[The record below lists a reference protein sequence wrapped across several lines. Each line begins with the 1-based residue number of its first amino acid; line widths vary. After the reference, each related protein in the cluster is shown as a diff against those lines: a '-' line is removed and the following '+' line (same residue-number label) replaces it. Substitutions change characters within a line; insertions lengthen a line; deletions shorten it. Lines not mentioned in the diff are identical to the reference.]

1 MSAEKTLPLQRAHD
15 GPGQV
20 LTVIFY
26 LRDVLVA
33 WLKFKKAHTFISFP
47 MQRETDK
54 AFVKLPNK
62 EETTNFMQLYGS
74 WRFF

>member
-1 MSAEKTLPLQRAHD
+1 M
-15 GPGQV
+15 
-20 LTVIFY
+20 FY

-47 MQRETDK
+47 MQREADK